1 MFWSKHDSH
10 LADRCRLLP
19 PSLREAVVETRRRGQ
34 TDWHRVGR
42 KHCQSSDLSDRRAH
56 IRGRS
61 TRQSYPGRAE
71 RLSSGAMISST
82 LLGAVVCI
90 YADCSRATKTSRKLT
105 RTVCSVDF
113 STVRSESSR
122 VMKTGRWDWRSLRCV
137 VNRAAPSRLSGHG
150 PDGSVLETPGE
161 GMSSMRA
168 EVPESIVG
176 RDSGRSV
183 YAGHDCRSRL
193 RRHEHEQRLFHEDG
207 SWQGASGSDWQ
218 AIRRRVLDR
227 FPVYCQ

>member
-34 TDWHRVGR
+34 TDWHRIGR
-42 KHCQSSDLSDRRAH
+42 KHCQSSDLSDQRAH

-90 YADCSRATKTSRKLT
+90 YADC
-105 RTVCSVDF
+105 
-113 STVRSESSR
+113 SR

-218 AIRRRVLDR
+218 AIRR
-227 FPVYCQ
+227 